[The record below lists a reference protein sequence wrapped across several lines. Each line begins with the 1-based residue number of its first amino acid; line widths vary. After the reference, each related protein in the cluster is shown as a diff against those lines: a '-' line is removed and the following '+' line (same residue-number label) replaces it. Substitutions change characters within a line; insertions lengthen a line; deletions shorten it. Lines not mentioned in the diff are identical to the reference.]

1 MAIGWA
7 AVGIAEAGGM
17 FGADVISF
25 TAATEQLVDG
35 YILDERQVLVD
46 DSQDWTLT
54 SSTVD
59 DGWIIVEATRKL
71 STGDTQDHVI
81 RNDKDLPIA
90 PTRFIAAWGDSES
103 ISYHGENKARTS
115 LRIFA
120 DPSSSSSSESEALL
134 EVISE
139 STDGYFD
146 VLEDGYEI
154 PKSDTTYR
162 ENCKTYNELKNQFGI
177 KSDLTMIA
185 VTPVITEETRAFIH
199 HFTVYLVPDCKA
211 KDFSKEMIYGWAPGA
226 EGAFTTPEDVG
237 IPMFDSESN
246 QAIQVEIHY
255 NNPKLISGMKDS
267 SGVRIHYTNTP
278 RLHKAGVLMVGDPF
292 IGLDGEGIN
301 DGLTKHE
308 FTCPGTCSWL
318 FLDGPVTVF
327 AESLHMHRTGVR
339 MVNEVI
345 REGDVFHTASV
356 EVYDFDQ
363 QGRFVNCQPLTIIT
377 FSTFSGS
384 FHTQQE
390 QYQLKAGDSFRTT
403 CYYKDGKKF
412 GKSSQDEMC
421 IGYLL
426 YYPMKKFSEY
436 PFICPYPGVFP
447 CTQKYLSTDLSGYDG
462 LDRTFGTPRLN
473 LLNETLSPLPSGF
486 ITDEKMHT
494 PAPSVIIQASE
505 IYANELKSDNQS
517 SSNAPTINWF
527 FVLALFPAAMLYV

>member
-1 MAIGWA
+1 MLKVMTKTRLLLANTALTRLLFSAVAVIAASVQSSLSLEIHFFPTTDEVDKQPYTTWLNGHASSYDHHKFLSTAADPNAGMAAFWTVDGDDFRLAFATMAIGWA

-81 RNDKDLPIA
+81 RNDKDLTIA

-327 AESLHMHRTGVR
+327 EESLHMHKTGVR

-363 QGRFVNCQPLTIIT
+363 QGRFVNCQPLTIL
-377 FSTFSGS
+377 FSSG
-384 FHTQQE
+384 
-390 QYQLKAGDSFRTT
+390 
-403 CYYKDGKKF
+403 
-412 GKSSQDEMC
+412 
-421 IGYLL
+421 
-426 YYPMKKFSEY
+426 P
-436 PFICPYPGVFP
+436 
-447 CTQKYLSTDLSGYDG
+447 
-462 LDRTFGTPRLN
+462 
-473 LLNETLSPLPSGF
+473 
-486 ITDEKMHT
+486 
-494 PAPSVIIQASE
+494 
-505 IYANELKSDNQS
+505 
-517 SSNAPTINWF
+517 
-527 FVLALFPAAMLYV
+527 